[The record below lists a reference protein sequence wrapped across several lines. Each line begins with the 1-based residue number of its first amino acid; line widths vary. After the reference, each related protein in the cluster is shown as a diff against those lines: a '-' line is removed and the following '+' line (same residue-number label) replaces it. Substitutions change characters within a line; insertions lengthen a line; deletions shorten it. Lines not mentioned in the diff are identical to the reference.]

1 MAHRRNGRPNGR
13 LNGRPD
19 GRPSEL
25 GAFLRAR
32 RDAVTPEDAGLA
44 AGADR
49 RVRGL
54 RREEV
59 ALLAGVSTDY
69 YRRLEQGREEH
80 PSVQVLNALARA
92 LRMDAPATAYLIGLV
107 HPAPH
112 AKIRE
117 PNRMVSAG
125 MHLIL
130 EQGLHVPALIVDPG
144 LNILAMNPY
153 ATVLYDG
160 FGQTDNLAHMVFLDP
175 AGRDFYVD
183 WDEVATQVVGN
194 LRAGLTT
201 FPDDRRITD
210 VVDEISGCSAVFA
223 SLWDTYTVRPRTSE
237 DKTFR
242 HPELG
247 VLHLHYESMEVADAP
262 DQRLF
267 VYCPYQDSTQIPAVP
282 DRDSRATSS
291 ALS

>member
-1 MAHRRNGRPNGR
+1 MAARS
-13 LNGRPD
+13 
-19 GRPSEL
+19 SEL
-25 GAFLRAR
+25 AAFLRAR
-32 RDAVTPEDAGLA
+32 RDTVTPEEAGLV

-69 YRRLEQGREEH
+69 YRRLEQGREAH

-112 AKIRE
+112 AKIE
-117 PNRMVSAG
+117 QPNRTVSAG
-125 MHLIL
+125 MQLIL
-130 EQGLHVPALIVDPG
+130 DHGLHVPALIVDPG
-144 LNILAMNPY
+144 LNILAMNFF
-153 ATVLYDG
+153 ATVLYSG
-160 FGQTDNLAHMVFLDP
+160 FDQTDNLAHMVFLD
-175 AGRDFYVD
+175 AAARDFYVD

-194 LRAGLTT
+194 LRAGLTA
-201 FPDDRRITD
+201 FPHDRRITD
-210 VVDEISGCSAVFA
+210 VAEEISSGSAVFA
-223 SLWDTYTVRPRTSE
+223 SLWAAYTVRPRTSE

-242 HPELG
+242 HPQLG

-267 VYCPYQDSTQIPAVP
+267 VYCPYENGTQVPAAS
-282 DRDSRATSS
+282 DRESRATSS

>member
-1 MAHRRNGRPNGR
+1 MAGRSR
-13 LNGRPD
+13 E
-19 GRPSEL
+19 RPSEL

-32 RDAVTPEDAGLA
+32 RDTVTPEDAGLA

-107 HPAPH
+107 HPPPH
-112 AKIRE
+112 AKIKQ
-117 PNRMVSAG
+117 PNRTVSAG

-130 EQGLHVPALIVDPG
+130 DQGLHVPALVVDPG
-144 LNILAMNPY
+144 LNILAMNSF
-153 ATVLYDG
+153 AAALYSG
-160 FGQTDNLAHMVFLDP
+160 FEQTDNLAHMVFLDP
-175 AGRDFYVD
+175 AAREFYVD
-183 WDEVATQVVGN
+183 WDEVATQIVGN
-194 LRAGLTT
+194 LRAGLTA
-201 FPDDRRITD
+201 FPHDRRIID
-210 VVDEISGCSAVFA
+210 VVDEVSGHSAVFA
-223 SLWDTYTVRPRTSE
+223 SQWAAYTVRPRTSE

-267 VYCPYQDSTQIPAVP
+267 VYCPYEVSAQVRAVP
-282 DRDSRATSS
+282 DRESRATSS